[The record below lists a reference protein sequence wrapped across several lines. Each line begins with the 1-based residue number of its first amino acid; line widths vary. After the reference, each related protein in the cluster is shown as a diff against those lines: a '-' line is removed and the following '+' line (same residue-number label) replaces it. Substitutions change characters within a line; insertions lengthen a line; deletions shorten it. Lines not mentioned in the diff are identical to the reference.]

1 MFHDDSVHVLCC
13 PLTEEQILTLTPQP
27 DPMDVMVVGI
37 QRDDFVEVL
46 EMRQLFY

>member
-1 MFHDDSVHVLCC
+1 MFHDDRVHVLCC
-13 PLTEEQILTLTPQP
+13 PLTEEQIRTLSGAA

-37 QRDDFVEVL
+37 QRDDYVEVL